1 MSFHPAMPYGTERW
15 HRSERQTLPEGPEFS
30 FTPERRAEFERLA
43 AHYPPEH
50 RRSSVLYALYLAQDQ
65 QGYISANAARHV
77 AEVVGITTADVE
89 DVVSY
94 YVMFHR
100 APVGKYVLQVYTTLS
115 CALAGAERVLESME
129 QVLGIK
135 AGETDPSGLFTIQQM
150 ECLGA
155 CDRAPVMMVNNNEW
169 HEHLQPE
176 QVAGLVDRMKTDGI
190 KALSNCHLCEQRV
203 SEGKKT
209 TTPAKAK
216 AVPDYEPVLTKYAF
230 TPGGAELDHYVKNQ
244 AGYQGLKK
252 ALSMAPD
259 AVIEEVKKSG
269 LRGRG
274 GAGFPTGLKWQF
286 VDKKSPKPKYIVC
299 NADESEPGT
308 FKDHLLMER
317 NPHLLVEGCLIGCY
331 AIGSKAAYIY
341 IRGEF
346 YHLFPTMQQA
356 IDDARKAGYL
366 GKNIMGSGFD
376 CEVYLHRGAG
386 AYEAG
391 EETALLESLEGKRAQ
406 PRFKPPFPAVEGA
419 WKSPT
424 AVNNVETLCNVPLVM
439 TRGADWFAALGPEKN
454 GGPKLFCVS
463 GAVKNPGVFE
473 APMKVTLKE
482 LIYDYAGGPL
492 DGHHVKAVIPG
503 GSSVPIL
510 MPDQLDIPASFDDV
524 QKAGSLLGSA
534 AIMVLDETTDMVWL
548 AENLLH
554 FYRHESCGK
563 CTPCR
568 EGTDWLYRLLHRMI
582 EGKATERDIPLL
594 QSVANQINGKT
605 LCAFGDAAATPVLT
619 TLKWFK
625 PEFEAYVKGTP
636 PKPASYRGKP
646 HAPQAFEAANVDKPV
661 GSH

>member
-1 MSFHPAMPYGTERW
+1 MSFHPTMPYGTEQH
-15 HRSERQTLPEGPEFS
+15 HRSMRATLPEGPEFTYS
-30 FTPERRAEFERLA
+30 ADNRARFEEFA
-43 AHYPPEH
+43 SHYAPEH
-50 RRSSVLYALYLAQDQ
+50 RLSAVLHALYLAQEQ
-65 QGYISANAARHV
+65 QGYISNNVVRHV
-77 AEVVGITTADVE
+77 AQVIGCTTAEVE

-100 APVGKYVLQVYTTLS
+100 GPVGKYVLQVCTTLS
-115 CALAGAERVLESME
+115 CALAGAERVME
-129 QVLGIK
+129 ELQRKLGISV
-135 AGETDPSGLFTIQQM
+135 GGTDPTGMFTIQQM

-155 CDRAPVMMVNNNEW
+155 CDRAPVMMVNNDHW
-169 HEHLQPE
+169 HERLQPE
-176 QVAGLVDRMKTDGI
+176 QVGGLVDRMKTEGT
-190 KALSNCHLCEQRV
+190 KALSDCYLCERRIG
-203 SEGKKT
+203 EGQIT
-209 TTPAKAK
+209 TTPSKAK
-216 AVPDYEPVLTKYAF
+216 ALPDYEPVLTKFAF
-230 TPGGAELDHYVKNQ
+230 TPGGAGLDHYVKNQ
-244 AGYQGLKK
+244 NGYEGLKK
-252 ALSMAPD
+252 ALTMAPD
-259 AVIEEVKKSG
+259 AVIEDVKKSG

-331 AIGSKAAYIY
+331 AIGSNAAYIY

-356 IDDARKAGYL
+356 IDDARKAGFL
-366 GKNIMGSGFD
+366 GKNIQGSGFD

-419 WKSPT
+419 WKCPT

-439 TRGADWFAALGPEKN
+439 TRGAEWFAALGPEKN
-454 GGPKLFCVS
+454 GGPKMFCVS
-463 GAVKNPGVFE
+463 GAVKRPGTFE

-482 LIYDYAGGPL
+482 LIYDYAGGPKE
-492 DGHHVKAVIPG
+492 GHTVKAVIPG

-510 MPDQLDIPASFDDV
+510 LPEQLDIPASFDDV

-568 EGTDWLYRLLHRMI
+568 EGTDWLYRLLHRMTQ
-582 EGKATERDIPLL
+582 GKATEKDIPLL
-594 QSVANQINGKT
+594 QSVANNINGKT

-619 TLKWFK
+619 TLKLFR
-625 PEFEAYVKGTP
+625 PEFEEYVKGNP
-636 PKPASYRGKP
+636 PQPAEYRSSTP
-646 HAPQAFEAANVDKPV
+646 HAPDESADKVV
-661 GSH
+661 GTH